1 MLKLNP
7 KRLKRGERVER
18 EVFFIF
24 NFSFYRKKAK
34 ERKCFFPPLRHYL
47 SLPKNKGFQQQLFCS
62 FSLFRLLAMQ
72 RTNYS
77 SGAKWED
84 IVGYSR
90 AVRVGNIIEV
100 TGTVAVDENSLL
112 VGKDDAYGQTKF
124 IIQKIETVLKNA
136 GASLKDVVRTR
147 MFVTDISRW
156 EEYGKAHGE
165 FFSVIKPCTSMIE
178 VKGLIAPEYLIEIEA
193 TAILS

>member
-1 MLKLNP
+1 M
-7 KRLKRGERVER
+7 
-18 EVFFIF
+18 
-24 NFSFYRKKAK
+24 S
-34 ERKCFFPPLRHYL
+34 
-47 SLPKNKGFQQQLFCS
+47 
-62 FSLFRLLAMQ
+62 Q

-90 AVRVGNIIEV
+90 AVKIGNIIEV

-112 VGKDDAYGQTKF
+112 VAKDDAYGQTKY
-124 IIQKIETVLKNA
+124 IIEKIERVLQKA

-165 FFSVIKPCTSMIE
+165 FFSEIKPCTSMIE
-178 VKGLIAPEYLIEIEA
+178 IKGLIAPEYLIEIEA
-193 TAILS
+193 TAIITD

>member
-1 MLKLNP
+1 M
-7 KRLKRGERVER
+7 E
-18 EVFFIF
+18 
-24 NFSFYRKKAK
+24 
-34 ERKCFFPPLRHYL
+34 
-47 SLPKNKGFQQQLFCS
+47 
-62 FSLFRLLAMQ
+62 

-90 AVRVGNIIEV
+90 AVKVGNIIEV

-112 VGKDDAYGQTKF
+112 VGKDNAYEQTRF
-124 IIQKIETVLKNA
+124 IIQKIEKILQRA
-136 GASLKDVVRTR
+136 GASLSDVVRTR

-165 FFSVIKPCTSMIE
+165 FFKEIRPCTSMIE
-178 VKGLIAPEYLIEIEA
+178 VNGLIAPEYLIEIEA
-193 TAILS
+193 TAIITGD

>member
-1 MLKLNP
+1 M
-7 KRLKRGERVER
+7 E
-18 EVFFIF
+18 
-24 NFSFYRKKAK
+24 
-34 ERKCFFPPLRHYL
+34 
-47 SLPKNKGFQQQLFCS
+47 
-62 FSLFRLLAMQ
+62 

-90 AVRVGNIIEV
+90 AVKVGNIVEV
-100 TGTVAVDENSLL
+100 TGTVAVDENGLL
-112 VGKDDAYGQTKF
+112 VGPDDAYGQTKY
-124 IIQKIETVLKNA
+124 IIAKIEKVLQQA

-193 TAILS
+193 TAIIN